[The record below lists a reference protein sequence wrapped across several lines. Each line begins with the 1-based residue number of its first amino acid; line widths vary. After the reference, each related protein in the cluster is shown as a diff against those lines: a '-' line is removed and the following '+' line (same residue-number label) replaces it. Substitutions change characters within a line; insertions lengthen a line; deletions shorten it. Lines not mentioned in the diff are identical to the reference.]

1 MRTFG
6 IKFRKNLGTKLE
18 DSMMLLESVL
28 HQSSPVGR
36 KGEKNGQG
44 GKKEKQLT
52 FVEYLLNVGSVLG
65 VFIDLF

>member
-1 MRTFG
+1 
-6 IKFRKNLGTKLE
+6 
-18 DSMMLLESVL
+18 MMLLESVL